1 MNFMRNLFKK
11 VLGFFKPKQKT
22 EKKKIKEEIDEVEWF
37 LTKKILPIMP
47 KVEPRKDGLEYFSVK
62 ENPYFAVKVEET
74 AQEYIEQLCDNGM
87 KLDIAEDLQ
96 KQPDVDLERD
106 GDVI

>member
-1 MNFMRNLFKK
+1 MKFINFFKK
-11 VLGFFKPKQKT
+11 LLGFFKPKQRI
-22 EKKKIKEEIDEVEWF
+22 EKGEKEEIDDVEWF
-37 LTKKILPIMP
+37 FSKKIPPIMP

-62 ENPYFAVKVEET
+62 ENPYFAGKVEEA
-74 AQEYIEQLCDNGM
+74 AQEYIEQISNNKM
-87 KLDIAEDLQ
+87 MLDIAEDLK

>member
-1 MNFMRNLFKK
+1 MKFINFFKK
-11 VLGFFKPKQKT
+11 LLGFFKPKQRI
-22 EKKKIKEEIDEVEWF
+22 EKREKEEIDDVEWF
-37 LTKKILPIMP
+37 FSKKIPPIMP

-62 ENPYFAVKVEET
+62 ENPYFAGKVEET
-74 AQEYIEQLCDNGM
+74 AQEYIEQICDNRM
-87 KLDIAEDLQ
+87 MLDIAEDLK